1 MTAPEGY
8 INFRPVLFTDDG
20 EVTDQSTAAFLTD
33 FMQEFRIHTERVLTV
48 IPRHD
53 VD

>member
-8 INFRPVLFTDDG
+8 INFRPGPFTDDG
-20 EVTDQSTAAFLTD
+20 EVTDQSPRAFLTD
-33 FMQEFRIHTERVLTV
+33 FMQEFWIHTERALTV

>member
-1 MTAPEGY
+1 MVPHG
-8 INFRPVLFTDDG
+8 RPGLFTADV
-20 EVTDQSTAAFLTD
+20 EVTDQSTADFLTD